1 MSWIDP
7 KEDGHDTGITID
19 ISRLQLEQQVTICLI
34 LVTKLRAETKKGI
47 STKDLMKPSANEVD
61 VSIRRVG
68 NDDEDTVGVKN
79 QQLRSSLLWR
89 K

>member
-1 MSWIDP
+1 MSGIDP

-19 ISRLQLEQQVTICLI
+19 ISRFQLEQQVTICLMP
-34 LVTKLRAETKKGI
+34 VTKLRTETKKGI

-68 NDDEDTVGVKN
+68 NDDEDAVGVKT
-79 QQLRSSLLWR
+79 
-89 K
+89 